1 MLTGIVLTYNEEKNI
16 TKCLEGL
23 KFCDVVLVVDSGSTD
38 KTPSLAKKAGAIVL
52 KHQFTDYSSQ
62 RNWAISQAKT
72 PWILFVD
79 ADEIVP
85 VKLGEE
91 IVSATKKIEYKGFLI
106 PRTDYMWGKKLFHGD
121 VGGVKLLR
129 LARRGA
135 GEWHGAVHETWD
147 IEGNVSVLQHAL
159 NHYPH
164 PTMVEF
170 LQEIN
175 SYSTIRAQALYD
187 AGQRASLFQIIFY
200 PIIKFKYLYFL
211 KLGLLDGTVGFVH
224 AMTMAF
230 YTFLVRGKLWL
241 FQKGITSPS

>member
-16 TKCLEGL
+16 ARCLENL
-23 KFCDVVLVVDSGSTD
+23 KFCDTVLVVDGGSTD
-38 KTPSLAKKAGAIVL
+38 KTVSLAKKAGATILNHEFVD
-52 KHQFTDYSSQ
+52 FSSQ

-79 ADEIVP
+79 ADEIVS

-106 PRTDYMWGKKLFHGD
+106 PRTDYMWGKKLTHGD
-121 VGGVKLLR
+121 VGGVRLLR

-135 GEWHGAVHETWD
+135 GAWHGAVHEQWLID
-147 IEGNVSVLQHAL
+147 GNVGILKHYIH
-159 NHYPH
+159 HYPH
-164 PTMVEF
+164 PTLVEF

-175 SYSTIRAQALYD
+175 YYSTLRAQELYT
-187 AGQRASLFQIIFY
+187 AGQHASFFQIVFY
-200 PIIKFKYLYFL
+200 PLIKFKYLYFL

-230 YTFLVRGKLWL
+230 YSFLVRGKLWL
-241 FQKGITSPS
+241 LWRSR